1 MVERKSK
8 YRLFRLE
15 FPYGVHFGKRALEDT
30 DITFYADTLFSAFCQ
45 EAVRQGTL
53 NRWLEL
59 FEKNRLWISDAF
71 PYVKQEYYLP
81 KPIMWIKTERPGG
94 DSVEKKKYKKLKYIP
109 AKYIK
114 EYFMGE
120 FPIDLGFPEIGQES
134 MRVSAKVRG
143 EEETTPYRIKIF
155 QFSEGA
161 GLYFIAKGEEDAL
174 QFLEEL
180 LFAVSYSGIGGKK
193 YAGLGRFE
201 FMTCKIPD
209 ELETLLENKG
219 EIHMLIS
226 SALPKT
232 EELQKATEHGYFQLI
247 KRSGFIDSAN
257 YSDRQMRKRD
267 LYVFQSGS
275 CFTSSFSGQIVDVS
289 DGGKHPVYRYAKAM
303 FLGVSI

>member
-15 FPYGVHFGKRALEDT
+15 FPIWCTFREKGAGGYGYNFLRRYFIFCV
-30 DITFYADTLFSAFCQ
+30 CQ

-53 NRWLEL
+53 NQWLEL

-81 KPIMWIKTERPGG
+81 KPIMWIKTERPEG

-143 EEETTPYRIKIF
+143 EGKRHHIVLKFFSF
-155 QFSEGA
+155 QKEPV
-161 GLYFIAKGEEDAL
+161 FIL
-174 QFLEEL
+174 
-180 LFAVSYSGIGGKK
+180 
-193 YAGLGRFE
+193 
-201 FMTCKIPD
+201 
-209 ELETLLENKG
+209 
-219 EIHMLIS
+219 
-226 SALPKT
+226 
-232 EELQKATEHGYFQLI
+232 
-247 KRSGFIDSAN
+247 
-257 YSDRQMRKRD
+257 
-267 LYVFQSGS
+267 
-275 CFTSSFSGQIVDVS
+275 
-289 DGGKHPVYRYAKAM
+289 
-303 FLGVSI
+303 